1 MSTTATI
8 ENRFSLNGPSPGK
21 PTALKVRLCRMV
33 FLFAF
38 LVFGLSCS
46 GTALANT
53 SYSDQVIT
61 NNCQP
66 FAGDEL
72 WLISARDVEDCQNVF
87 SVDQLKCYRMTA
99 DGPCQTDFS
108 ELAASHQS
116 DLGKETFL
124 HVHGTRTNFNSASR
138 QCTTFY
144 RSVFC
149 RSVPRP
155 PIRFICW
162 IWRSESET
170 VRPLRE
176 YRQKSQRS
184 VRISRALTETLR
196 AFGERPPVLSGHSL
210 GAQLIAAAV
219 TDPSAADLPC
229 YRFAVLAPVLD
240 CQFANLCQLG
250 ERIPGRVQETS
261 IFVSRNDRAVNFAT
275 RLCQRNGSLS
285 FQQWAALPSK
295 PLGNVSTID
304 VTADVGRRH
313 LLQNYSRS
321 SSVINCLNQMIID
334 NAIQYSQR

>member
-8 ENRFSLNGPSPGK
+8 ENRFSLDGPSSGK

-33 FLFAF
+33 FAF
-38 LVFGLSCS
+38 LVFVLSCS

-53 SYSDQVIT
+53 SPSDQVIT

-72 WLISARDVEDCQNVF
+72 WLISARDVEDCQDVF

-155 PIRFICW
+155 PICLLYT
-162 IWRSESET
+162 S
-170 VRPLRE
+170 
-176 YRQKSQRS
+176 
-184 VRISRALTETLR
+184 
-196 AFGERPPVLSGHSL
+196 
-210 GAQLIAAAV
+210 
-219 TDPSAADLPC
+219 PSPRD
-229 YRFAVLAPVLD
+229 
-240 CQFANLCQLG
+240 
-250 ERIPGRVQETS
+250 
-261 IFVSRNDRAVNFAT
+261 
-275 RLCQRNGSLS
+275 
-285 FQQWAALPSK
+285 
-295 PLGNVSTID
+295 
-304 VTADVGRRH
+304 
-313 LLQNYSRS
+313 
-321 SSVINCLNQMIID
+321 
-334 NAIQYSQR
+334 